1 MKAIVYTKFGPPD
14 VLQFTEVEK
23 PDPKDDELLVKIHAA
38 SVNALDRHL
47 LKSKPALMRILTG
60 NGLVKPK
67 NQRIGVDI
75 AGRVEAVGKNVTQ
88 FRPGDEVFGVATGA
102 FAEYACADEHELA
115 LKPTGSSFE
124 EAAAVP
130 IAAITALQGLRDKG
144 LIQPGQKVLIHGA
157 SGGVGTFAV
166 QIARACGAEVTA
178 VCSTRNVEMVRSMG
192 AEQVIDYTQE
202 DVTRNG
208 QQYDLILAV
217 NGYHSIFAYRR
228 VLRPGGTYVLVGE
241 GSNTHL
247 FRALLQTLLLGPLI
261 SRGRRQNMCF
271 FIAKITRTDL
281 DFIKGLME
289 AGKVVPVIDRCYP
302 LCETAEAFRYL
313 EKGHARG
320 KVVITVEQND
330 KTGQGPDQ
338 RHPGGNA

>member
-1 MKAIVYTKFGPPD
+1 
-14 VLQFTEVEK
+14 
-23 PDPKDDELLVKIHAA
+23 
-38 SVNALDRHL
+38 
-47 LKSKPALMRILTG
+47 
-60 NGLVKPK
+60 
-67 NQRIGVDI
+67 
-75 AGRVEAVGKNVTQ
+75 
-88 FRPGDEVFGVATGA
+88 
-102 FAEYACADEHELA
+102 
-115 LKPTGSSFE
+115 
-124 EAAAVP
+124 
-130 IAAITALQGLRDKG
+130 
-144 LIQPGQKVLIHGA
+144 
-157 SGGVGTFAV
+157 
-166 QIARACGAEVTA
+166 
-178 VCSTRNVEMVRSMG
+178 MVRSMG

-247 FRALLQTLLLGPLI
+247 FRALLQTWLLGPLI